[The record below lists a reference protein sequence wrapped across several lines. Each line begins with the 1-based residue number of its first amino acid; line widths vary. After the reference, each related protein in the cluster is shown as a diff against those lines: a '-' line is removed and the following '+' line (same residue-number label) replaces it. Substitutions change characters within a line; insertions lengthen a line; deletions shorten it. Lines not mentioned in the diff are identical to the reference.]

1 MNEEKDPLEILK
13 NIRPPVTHRSTCLVN
28 QPKSLRL
35 FFKPNA
41 RGPDPSRKTRR
52 SNASSPEEFRKNG
65 NDKRATLDDFLTLE
79 IWKMPTEGGEFR
91 SAHTYSPLYGN
102 FIRGT
107 CVPCAFYQ
115 KKKKKE
121 SFVIKRY
128 SILLEN
134 LVVSI
139 SRLDIFYLHE
149 KERERERI
157 CTVEAVGSRRIS
169 YSFTPNRSGNLRQT
183 RQVLKVSGYNEKE
196 EPLHGSIFFE
206 PLTTVTRIIQYI
218 SFDPTFDTRKDIQSF
233 LSPIYY

>member
-115 KKKKKE
+115 KKKKRVFRDKE
-121 SFVIKRY
+121 IFHSPRESRGI
-128 SILLEN
+128 N
-134 LVVSI
+134 LA
-139 SRLDIFYLHE
+139 SRHFLPAR
-149 KERERERI
+149 ERERER
-157 CTVEAVGSRRIS
+157 ENMYG
-169 YSFTPNRSGNLRQT
+169 RSGWLQA
-183 RQVLKVSGYNEKE
+183 
-196 EPLHGSIFFE
+196 
-206 PLTTVTRIIQYI
+206 
-218 SFDPTFDTRKDIQSF
+218 D
-233 LSPIYY
+233 

>member
-1 MNEEKDPLEILK
+1 MNEEKDLLEILK

-107 CVPCAFYQ
+107 CVPRVFYQ
-115 KKKKKE
+115 KKKEE

-149 KERERERI
+149 KEREREREYARSKRLAPGGLAI
-157 CTVEAVGSRRIS
+157 HLRR
-169 YSFTPNRSGNLRQT
+169 TD
-183 RQVLKVSGYNEKE
+183 QV
-196 EPLHGSIFFE
+196 
-206 PLTTVTRIIQYI
+206 
-218 SFDPTFDTRKDIQSF
+218 TFDKPDRYSRLVDTTRKKSRF
-233 LSPIYY
+233 TVRSSSNRLRL